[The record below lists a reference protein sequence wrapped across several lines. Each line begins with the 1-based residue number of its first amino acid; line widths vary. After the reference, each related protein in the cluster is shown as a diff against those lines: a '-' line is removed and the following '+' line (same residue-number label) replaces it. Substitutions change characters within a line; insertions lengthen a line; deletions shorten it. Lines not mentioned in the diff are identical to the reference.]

1 MTEKL
6 LQSAGHQVLTT
17 RNGTEALVVAESF
30 KPQAVLVD
38 IGLPGEDGYQF
49 IHKVRKHADENK
61 NVPAIALTAF
71 ARSEDRRRAAMAGFQ
86 THLSKR
92 AEAPEILAIVA
103 NLAGKNRM
111 SEL

>member
-1 MTEKL
+1 MMTEKL

-71 ARSEDRRRAAMAGFQ
+71 ARSEARQWPDFRRIYLNRPK
-86 THLSKR
+86 SPR
-92 AEAPEILAIVA
+92 YLAIVA